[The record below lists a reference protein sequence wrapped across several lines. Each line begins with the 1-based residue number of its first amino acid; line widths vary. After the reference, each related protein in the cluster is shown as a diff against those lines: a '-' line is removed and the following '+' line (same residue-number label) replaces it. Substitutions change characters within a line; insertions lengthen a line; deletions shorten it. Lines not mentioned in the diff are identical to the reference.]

1 MAKYTM
7 LLAEYLERGGQ
18 LPASF
23 SQIEGFKDLFIKYYC
38 DKELGFET
46 ETLFKTKL
54 ELYADLY
61 IASYAEKIRRKATA
75 WLEFDA
81 PIKVT
86 YETDDTTF
94 NAGATKGKTSELPFN
109 AVSANPSVVNEN
121 DAYENNNNRVLKR
134 EESGK
139 DDDQAIKALEFLNRE
154 VESLVLQLLDKF
166 KNCFMGVY

>member
-7 LLAEYLERGGQ
+7 LLAEYLEKGGQ

-23 SQIEGFKDLFIKYYC
+23 SQIEGFEDLFKAWYC

-46 ETLFKTKL
+46 ELLFNMKL
-54 ELYADLY
+54 NAYAELYVG
-61 IASYAEKIRRKATA
+61 SYAEKIRRKAQA

-81 PIKVT
+81 PVKVT

-94 NAGATKGKTSELPFN
+94 NAGATKGKTTELPFN
-109 AVSANPSVVNEN
+109 ASTANPSLINEN
-121 DAYENNNNRVLKR
+121 DAYENTNGRVLRR

-139 DDDQAIKALEFLNRE
+139 DDDQVIRALEFLNKE
-154 VESLVLQLLDKF
+154 VKSLVKELLDEF
-166 KNCFMGVY
+166 KPCFMAVY

>member
-23 SQIEGFKDLFIKYYC
+23 SQIEGFEDLFKKWYC

-46 ETLFKTKL
+46 ELLFKMKL
-54 ELYADLY
+54 EAYADLY
-61 IASYAEKIRRKATA
+61 IASYADKIRRKAKA

-81 PIKVT
+81 PVKIT

-109 AVSANPSVVNEN
+109 EADATPSVINEN
-121 DAYENNNNRVLKR
+121 DAYENKNGRVLKR

-139 DDDQAIKALEFLNRE
+139 DDDQTIRALEFLNKE
-154 VESLVLQLLDKF
+154 VKSLVRQLLDEF
-166 KNCFMGVY
+166 KPCFMAVY

>member
-7 LLAEYLERGGQ
+7 LLAEYLEKGGQ

-23 SQIEGFKDLFIKYYC
+23 ADIDGFEDLFKKYYC

-46 ETLFKTKL
+46 ELLFKMKL
-54 ELYADLY
+54 EAYADLY
-61 IASYAEKIRRKATA
+61 IDTYADKIRRKAQA

-81 PIKVT
+81 PVKVT

-94 NAGATKGKTSELPFN
+94 NGGKTKGKTSELPFN
-109 AVSANPSVVNEN
+109 EVEAQPSVINEN
-121 DAYENNNNRVLKR
+121 DAYTNKNGRVLRR

-139 DDDQAIKALEFLNRE
+139 DDDQVIRALEFLNKE
-154 VESLVLQLLDKF
+154 VKSLVKELLDEF
-166 KNCFMGVY
+166 KPCFMAVY